1 MGSVRIAVISDER
14 FLHDSLSRILTNVS
28 SIVVVA
34 LNTSQA
40 PERAIR
46 DAGLDV
52 AVIDYGTK
60 EALDICRA
68 IVRTSGPAVLLL
80 RVPDDD
86 DDRAAVEALSA
97 GAGGIVYTSSPVDD
111 AISAIE
117 AVSNGQLWAASH
129 VVERWAADHY
139 AGWNAWRDAASFD
152 QRLSDRE
159 LEVLQHAAAGLAN
172 KEVAARLAI
181 CESTV
186 KVHLT
191 HIFRKLGVHS
201 RTELAAAYHG
211 LRPFTAR
218 QIFSGPK
225 SIV

>member
-1 MGSVRIAVISDER
+1 MDSVRIAVISDER
-14 FLHDSLSRILTNVS
+14 FLHDSLSRILTSVS

-34 LNTSQA
+34 LDTSRA

-46 DAGLDV
+46 DAALDV

-60 EALDICRA
+60 DALDICRA
-68 IVRTSGPAVLLL
+68 LVRTSGPAVLML
-80 RVPDDD
+80 RVPGD
-86 DDRAAVEALSA
+86 DDRAAVTALSA
-97 GAGGIVYTSSPVDD
+97 GARGIVYTSNPVDD
-111 AISAIE
+111 AISAIM
-117 AVSNGQLWAASH
+117 AVSTGQLWAASH

-139 AGWNAWRDAASFD
+139 AGWNAWGDAASFD

-191 HIFRKLGVHS
+191 HIFRKLGVRG

-218 QIFSGPK
+218 QIFSGHR
-225 SIV
+225 SIA